1 MTGGRRTLLGL
12 GLFGLG
18 LLGVLAAGVWL
29 VAAPGSHASPAVAP
43 APRPTDSTWPLLAA
57 GPAGSPSVPPSVP
70 LGSAAATAVPSA
82 PAAPKPGATAAPVA
96 QPFVQSFAGQPG
108 VKPLKPLPSP
118 TGTHFVRPNVDGCDH
133 NYGEVTQC
141 VPWTFPPGT
150 TDKCA
155 WLAAHG
161 FPALRVAAADRQKLD
176 PDGNRIACDD

>member
-1 MTGGRRTLLGL
+1 MRGARRTLL
-12 GLFGLG
+12 GLG

-57 GPAGSPSVPPSVP
+57 GPAGPAGPAPVPVPPPVTP
-70 LGSAAATAVPSA
+70 TAAATAVPSS
-82 PAAPKPGATAAPVA
+82 PAAPNPGGAAAPIV
-96 QPFVQSFAGQPG
+96 QPFVQDFAGQPG

-133 NYGEVTQC
+133 NYGEITQC

-155 WLAAHG
+155 WLAERG
-161 FPALRVAAADRQKLD
+161 FQPLKVAAADRQKLD
-176 PDGNRIACDD
+176 PDGNKIACDD